1 MSALEDPKSKPSIFG
16 VFNVFIDPVAT
27 ARSVPAPYA
36 WLLPLAIFCV
46 AFAIYNWLNIP
57 LTMRV
62 MALNPPP
69 NASGEQLERIRSITE
84 MSLKVGTFVGPLF
97 IIGITALLALLTNLM
112 ATAMSMKTRF
122 RDVFTLMSAVS
133 LIGVLQLIAGFIV
146 LRAKGDDIQSMQ
158 QLRPSFGL
166 DIFFPD
172 LKGPAFAILNFFSI
186 FEIWSLVMLA
196 LSLAALTKS
205 SKGKAFAAITPWWFV
220 TLLFAVVGSLFQ
232 RG

>member
-1 MSALEDPKSKPSIFG
+1 MPALENSGPKPSPLG
-16 VFNVFIDPVAT
+16 VFNVFIDPAAT

-46 AFAIYNWLNIP
+46 VFAIYNWLNIP

-62 MALNPPP
+62 MALNPP
-69 NASGEQLERIRSITE
+69 NGATGEQLERIRSITE
-84 MSLKVGTFVGPLF
+84 TSLKVGTFVGPLF
-97 IIGITALLALLTNLM
+97 IIGITALLALLTNLL
-112 ATAMSMKTRF
+112 AAAMSMKTKF
-122 RDVFTLMSAVS
+122 RDVFTLICSVS
-133 LIGVLQLIAGFIV
+133 LIGVLQIIAGYIV

-172 LKGPAFAILNFFSI
+172 LKGPAFAVLNFFSI
-186 FEIWSLVMLA
+186 FEVWSLVMLA

-205 SKGKAFAAITPWWFV
+205 SKGKAFAAITPWWLV